1 MRVVLDTNILISAC
15 WSPDGIEKLVL
26 SFGLAGR
33 FEIATSPDLWT
44 EYRDVLGRAK
54 FAKLRDRIDPMLVEL
69 AAKALLFSPQV
80 RVSVASDEDD
90 NRVLECALASHA
102 GYVVTGNLKHF
113 PVDWP
118 HARIVNARQFLTEH
132 GEVLKGV
139 DQTTTGQ

>member
-15 WSPDGIEKLVL
+15 WSPDGIEMLVL
-26 SFGLAGR
+26 KSGLAGR
-33 FEIATSPDLWT
+33 FEIATSLDLWT

-54 FAKLRDRIDPMLVEL
+54 FAKLRDRIEPMLLEL

-80 RVSVASDEDD
+80 RVCAASDEDD

-102 GYVVTGNLKHF
+102 GFVVTGNLKHF

-118 HARIVNARQFLTEH
+118 HARIVNARQFLTGH